1 LNWGTAGVARLRV
14 AVLYMA
20 MLHVAMLHM
29 AMLHF
34 AWLAAI
40 VSSFSG
46 VGQHHCSQ
54 REQDPKISHHSFPS

>member
-1 LNWGTAGVARLRV
+1 
-14 AVLYMA
+14 MA
-20 MLHVAMLHM
+20 MLYVAMLYVAFLHM
-29 AMLHF
+29 ALLDF